1 MNSQVK
7 EKWIAALRS
16 GEYSQGDGRLRSH
29 KGFCCLG
36 VLCDLYAQEPFTQG
50 WKFNGEY
57 EESPLPMDYW
67 YFDGE
72 SEFLPKSVMD
82 WAGLKANCPEVAVD
96 TDDEDEVYDL
106 IANLNDAGYSFS
118 TLADI
123 IEKQL

>member
-16 GEYSQGDGRLRSH
+16 GEYSQGDGKLRSD

-72 SEFLPKSVMD
+72 SEFLPESVMK
-82 WAGLKANCPEVAVD
+82 WAGLEANCPEVAVD
-96 TDDEDEVYDL
+96 TDEDVVYDL
-106 IANLNDAGYSFS
+106 IANLNDTGYSFS